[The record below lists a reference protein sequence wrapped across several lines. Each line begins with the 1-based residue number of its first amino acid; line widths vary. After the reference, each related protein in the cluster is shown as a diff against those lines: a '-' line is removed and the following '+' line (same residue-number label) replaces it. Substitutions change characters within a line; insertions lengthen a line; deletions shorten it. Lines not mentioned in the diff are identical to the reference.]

1 MKMTIN
7 DYIALVDNNPFTNAD
22 FMENGYTPLNDATF
36 QSVLSDYIS
45 FNHGNL
51 DIRYTLED
59 SVLKN
64 PSIIQNAIVNW
75 YNTHK
80 YQYEKLYNTT
90 LLKYEPLQNYDRT
103 EEVTDNTERIGT
115 DDTTFGSRTDTSTVN
130 NTTNIGAQDN
140 TNTDNE
146 TTKIG
151 AINTETNSSTSKKGS
166 ESNEKEVAP
175 YDAETYYN
183 QEKDTLSFNNRTDTN
198 ESTTTTNARTD
209 TRTNTNTEKVGARKD
224 TTESSTSNTFGGHT
238 DATSRN
244 ENETYTHK
252 SHMYGNIGVTTS
264 QQMLQ
269 SEREVAYFNFVS
281 IVAHD
286 IIKLIAICIY

>member
-1 MKMTIN
+1 MTIN
-7 DYIALVDNNPFTNAD
+7 DYIVLVGSNPFTNAD
-22 FMENGYTPLNDATF
+22 FITNGYAPLNDTTF

-51 DIRYTLED
+51 NIRYALED
-59 SVLKN
+59 SVKNN
-64 PSIIQNAIVNW
+64 PSILQNAIVNW
-75 YNTHK
+75 YNSHK
-80 YQYEKLYNTT
+80 YQYETLYKTT
-90 LLKYEPLQNYDRT
+90 LFKYEPLQNYNRT
-103 EEVTDNTERIGT
+103 EEVEDTTNKTGS
-115 DDTTFGSRTDTSTVN
+115 DDTTFGSRTDTSTTN
-130 NTTNIGAQDN
+130 NITNIGAQDN

-151 AINTETNSSTSKKGS
+151 TINTETNSSISKKGS

-183 QEKDTLSFNNRTDTN
+183 QEKDTLSFTNRTDTN
-198 ESTTTTNARTD
+198 TSATTTDARTD
-209 TRTNTNTEKVGARKD
+209 TRTNNSIEKIGARID

-244 ENETYTHK
+244 ENETYTHT
-252 SHMYGNIGVTTS
+252 SYVYGNIGVTTS

>member
-1 MKMTIN
+1 MTIN
-7 DYIALVDNNPFTNAD
+7 DYIVLVGNNPFTNAD
-22 FMENGYTPLNDATF
+22 FITNGYAPLNDTTF

-51 DIRYTLED
+51 NIRYTLED
-59 SVLKN
+59 TVINN
-64 PSIIQNAIVNW
+64 PSILQNVIVNW
-75 YNTHK
+75 YNSHK
-80 YQYEKLYNTT
+80 YQYETLYNTT
-90 LLKYEPLQNYDRT
+90 LLKYEPLQNYNRT
-103 EEVTDNTERIGT
+103 EEIEDTTNKTGT
-115 DDTTFGSRTDTSTVN
+115 DDTTFGSRTDTSTTN
-130 NTTNIGAQDN
+130 NTTNIGEQDN

-151 AINTETNSSTSKKGS
+151 KINTETNSSTSKKGS

-175 YDAETYYN
+175 YDTETYYN
-183 QEKDTLSFNNRTDTN
+183 QEKDTLSFTNRIDTN
-198 ESTTTTNARTD
+198 ESATTTDARTD
-209 TRTNTNTEKVGARKD
+209 TRTNTNTEKVGARID

-244 ENETYTHK
+244 ENETYTHT

-264 QQMLQ
+264 QYMLA

>member
-1 MKMTIN
+1 MKIN
-7 DYIALVDNNPFTNAD
+7 DYIALIGNNPFTNAN
-22 FMENGYTPLNDATF
+22 FMENGYTPINDATF

-51 DIRYTLED
+51 DIRYTLEG

-64 PSIIQNAIVNW
+64 PSIIQNAVVNW

-80 YQYEKLYNTT
+80 YQYETLYNTT

-103 EEVTDNTERIGT
+103 EEVTDNTERTGT
-115 DDTTFGSRTDTSTVN
+115 DDTTFGSRTDTSKTN

-151 AINTETNSSTSKKGS
+151 TINTETNSSTSKKGS

-175 YDAETYYN
+175 YDSENYYN

-198 ESTTTTNARTD
+198 NSTTITNARTD
-209 TRTNTNTEKVGARKD
+209 TRTNTNNEKVGARED
-224 TTESSTSNTFGGHT
+224 TAESSTSNTFGGHT
-238 DATSRN
+238 DETNRK

>member
-1 MKMTIN
+1 MTIN
-7 DYIALVDNNPFTNAD
+7 DYIKLVGSNPFTNAD
-22 FMENGYTPLNDATF
+22 FIANGYTPLNNATF

-45 FNHGNL
+45 FNHGELN
-51 DIRYTLED
+51 IRYRLED
-59 SVLKN
+59 SVLEN
-64 PSIIQNAIVNW
+64 PSIIQNIIVNL
-75 YNTHK
+75 YNANK
-80 YQYEKLYNTT
+80 YKYETLYNTT

-103 EEVTDNTERIGT
+103 EEVTDSTERTGT
-115 DDTTFGSRTDTSTVN
+115 NDTTFGSRTDTSTAN

-140 TNTDNE
+140 TNKDDE

-151 AINTETNSSTSKKGS
+151 VINTETNSTTSKKGS

-175 YDAETYYN
+175 YDSENYYN
-183 QEKDTLSFNNRTDTN
+183 QEKDTLSFTNRSDTN
-198 ESTTTTNARTD
+198 NSTTTTNARTD
-209 TRTNTNTEKVGARKD
+209 TRTNTTTEKIGDRKD

-264 QQMLQ
+264 QQMLE

>member
-1 MKMTIN
+1 MTIN
-7 DYIALVDNNPFTNAD
+7 DYIVLVGSNPFTNAD
-22 FMENGYTPLNDATF
+22 FITNGYAPINDSTF

-45 FNHGNL
+45 FNHGSLN
-51 DIRYTLED
+51 IRYTLED
-59 SVLKN
+59 SVINN
-64 PSIIQNAIVNW
+64 PSILQNVIVNW
-75 YNTHK
+75 YNSHK
-80 YQYEKLYNTT
+80 YQYETLYKTT
-90 LLKYEPLQNYDRT
+90 LITYEPLQNYNRT
-103 EEVTDNTERIGT
+103 EEVEDTTNKTGT
-115 DDTTFGSRTDTSTVN
+115 NDTTFGSRTDTSTTN

-151 AINTETNSSTSKKGS
+151 TINTETNSSTSKKGS

-183 QEKDTLSFNNRTDTN
+183 QEKDTLSFTNRTDTN
-198 ESTTTTNARTD
+198 TSETTTDARTD
-209 TRTNTNTEKVGARKD
+209 TRTNNSTEKIGARID

-238 DATSRN
+238 DAINRN
-244 ENETYTHK
+244 ENETYTHT

>member
-7 DYIALVDNNPFTNAD
+7 DYITLVGDNPFTNAN

-59 SVLKN
+59 SVIKN
-64 PSIIQNAIVNW
+64 PSIIQNAVVNW

-90 LLKYEPLQNYDRT
+90 LLKYEPLQNYDRI
-103 EEVTDNTERIGT
+103 EETTDETERTGN

-183 QEKDTLSFNNRTDTN
+183 QEKDTLSFTNRTDTN
-198 ESTTTTNARTD
+198 ESTD
-209 TRTNTNTEKVGARKD
+209 RK
-224 TTESSTSNTFGGHT
+224 S
-238 DATSRN
+238 
-244 ENETYTHK
+244 
-252 SHMYGNIGVTTS
+252 V
-264 QQMLQ
+264 
-269 SEREVAYFNFVS
+269 V
-281 IVAHD
+281 
-286 IIKLIAICIY
+286 

>member
-1 MKMTIN
+1 MTIN
-7 DYIALVDNNPFTNAD
+7 DYIAQVGNNPFTNED
-22 FMENGYTPLNDATF
+22 FISNGYAPLNDTTF
-36 QSVLSDYIS
+36 QTTLRDYIS
-45 FNHGNL
+45 FNNGDL
-51 DIRYTLED
+51 EIRYRLEN
-59 SVLKN
+59 SVLEN
-64 PSIIQNAIVNW
+64 PSIIQNIIVNL
-75 YNTHK
+75 YNANK
-80 YQYEKLYNTT
+80 YKYETLYNTT
-90 LLKYEPLQNYDRT
+90 LLKYEPLQNYDKT
-103 EEVTDNTERIGT
+103 EEVTDTTERSGT
-115 DDTTFGSRTDTSTVN
+115 NNTNFGSRTDTSNTN

-151 AINTETNSSTSKKGS
+151 AINTETNNSISKKGS

-175 YDAETYYN
+175 YDTETYYK
-183 QEKDTLSFNNRTDTN
+183 QEKNTLSFTNRTDENT
-198 ESTTTTNARTD
+198 SKTTTDARTD
-209 TRTNTNTEKVGARKD
+209 TRTNNSTEKLGARED
-224 TTESSTSNTFGGHT
+224 TTNSSTSNTFGEHT
-238 DATSRN
+238 DSTNRN

-264 QQMLQ
+264 QQMLE

>member
-1 MKMTIN
+1 MTIN
-7 DYIALVDNNPFTNAD
+7 DYIVLVGNNPFTNAD
-22 FMENGYTPLNDATF
+22 FITNGYAPLNDTTF
-36 QSVLSDYIS
+36 QTVLFDYIS

-51 DIRYTLED
+51 NIRYTLED
-59 SVLKN
+59 SVKNN
-64 PSIIQNAIVNW
+64 PSILQNAIVNW

-103 EEVTDNTERIGT
+103 EEITDNTKRIGT
-115 DDTTFGSRTDTSTVN
+115 NDTAFGSRTDTSTIN
-130 NTTNIGAQDN
+130 NTTNIGEQDN

-151 AINTETNSSTSKKGS
+151 KINTETNSSTSKKGS

-183 QEKDTLSFNNRTDTN
+183 QEKDTLSFTNRTDTN
-198 ESTTTTNARTD
+198 TSSTTTDARTD
-209 TRTNTNTEKVGARKD
+209 TRTNNSTEKIGARID
-224 TTESSTSNTFGGHT
+224 TTKSSTSNTFGGHT

-244 ENETYTHK
+244 ENETYTHT

-264 QQMLQ
+264 QQMLA

>member
-1 MKMTIN
+1 MTIN
-7 DYIALVDNNPFTNAD
+7 DYIVLVGNNPFTNAD
-22 FMENGYTPLNDATF
+22 FITNGYAPLNDTTF

-51 DIRYTLED
+51 NIRYTLED
-59 SVLKN
+59 SVKNN
-64 PSIIQNAIVNW
+64 PSILQNAIVNW

-103 EEVTDNTERIGT
+103 EEITDNTERNGT
-115 DDTTFGSRTDTSTVN
+115 NDTTFGSRTDTSTTN
-130 NTTNIGAQDN
+130 NTTNIGEQDN

-151 AINTETNSSTSKKGS
+151 KINTKTNSSTSKKGS

-183 QEKDTLSFNNRTDTN
+183 QEKDTLSFTNRTDTN
-198 ESTTTTNARTD
+198 ESATTTDARTD
-209 TRTNTNTEKVGARKD
+209 TRTNTNTEKVGARID

-244 ENETYTHK
+244 ENETYTHT

-264 QQMLQ
+264 QQMLA
-269 SEREVAYFNFVS
+269 SEREVAYFNFVP

>member
-7 DYIALVDNNPFTNAD
+7 DYIALVGNNPFTNAD
-22 FMENGYTPLNDATF
+22 FIENGYTPLNDATF

-45 FNHGNL
+45 FNHGIL
-51 DIRYTLED
+51 DIRYTLEEP
-59 SVLKN
+59 VLKN
-64 PSIIQNAIVNW
+64 PSIIQNAVVNW

-103 EEVTDNTERIGT
+103 EETTDTTERIGT
-115 DDTTFGSRTDTSTVN
+115 DDTTFGSRTDTSTAN
-130 NTTNIGAQDN
+130 NITNIGAQDN
-140 TNTDNE
+140 TNTDSE

-151 AINTETNSSTSKKGS
+151 TINTETNSSTSKKGS
-166 ESNEKEVAP
+166 EANEKEVAP

-183 QEKDTLSFNNRTDTN
+183 QEKDTLSFTNRTDTN
-198 ESTTTTNARTD
+198 NSTTTTNARTD
-209 TRTNTNTEKVGARKD
+209 TRTNTNTEQVGARKD

-269 SEREVAYFNFVS
+269 SERKVAYFNFVS
-281 IVAHD
+281 MVAHD

>member
-1 MKMTIN
+1 MTIN
-7 DYIALVDNNPFTNAD
+7 DYIVLVGNNPFTNAD
-22 FMENGYTPLNDATF
+22 FITNGYAPLNDTTF

-51 DIRYTLED
+51 NIRYTLED
-59 SVLKN
+59 SVINN
-64 PSIIQNAIVNW
+64 PSILQNTIVNW
-75 YNTHK
+75 YNSHK
-80 YQYEKLYNTT
+80 YQYETLYKTT
-90 LLKYEPLQNYDRT
+90 LLKYEPLQNYNRT
-103 EEVTDNTERIGT
+103 EEVEDTTNKTGT
-115 DDTTFGSRTDTSTVN
+115 DDTTFGSRTDTSTTN
-130 NTTNIGAQDN
+130 NTTNMGAQDN

-151 AINTETNSSTSKKGS
+151 TINTETNSSISRKGS

-183 QEKDTLSFNNRTDTN
+183 QEKDTLSFTNRTDTN
-198 ESTTTTNARTD
+198 TSATTTDARTD
-209 TRTNTNTEKVGARKD
+209 TRTNNSTEKIGARID

-244 ENETYTHK
+244 ENETYTHT

-264 QQMLQ
+264 QQMLA

>member
-1 MKMTIN
+1 MTIN
-7 DYIALVDNNPFTNAD
+7 DYIALVGANPFTNED
-22 FMENGYTPLNDATF
+22 FMTNGYTPLNDTTF

-45 FNHGNL
+45 FNHGSLN
-51 DIRYTLED
+51 IRYTLED
-59 SVLKN
+59 SVTNN
-64 PSIIQNAIVNW
+64 PSILQNVIVNW
-75 YNTHK
+75 YNSHK
-80 YQYEKLYNTT
+80 YQYETLYNTT
-90 LLKYEPLQNYDRT
+90 LLKYEPLQNYNRT
-103 EEVTDNTERIGT
+103 EEVEDTTNRTGMN
-115 DDTTFGSRTDTSTVN
+115 DTTFGSRTDTSTTN

-151 AINTETNSSTSKKGS
+151 AINTETNSSTNKKGS

-175 YDAETYYN
+175 YDSENYYN
-183 QEKDTLSFNNRTDTN
+183 QEKDTLSFTNRNDTN
-198 ESTTTTNARTD
+198 NSTTTTNARTD
-209 TRTNTNTEKVGARKD
+209 TRTNTTTEKVGARED
-224 TTESSTSNTFGGHT
+224 TTTSSTSNTFGGHT

-244 ENETYTHK
+244 ENETYTHS

>member
-1 MKMTIN
+1 MTIN
-7 DYIALVDNNPFTNAD
+7 DYIALVGNNPFTNAD
-22 FMENGYTPLNDATF
+22 FITNGYAPLNDATF

-51 DIRYTLED
+51 NIRSTLED
-59 SVLKN
+59 SVINN
-64 PSIIQNAIVNW
+64 PSILQNVIVNW
-75 YNTHK
+75 YNSHK
-80 YQYEKLYNTT
+80 YQYETLYKTT
-90 LLKYEPLQNYDRT
+90 LLKYEPLQNYNRT
-103 EEVTDNTERIGT
+103 EEVNDTTNRSGIN
-115 DDTTFGSRTDTSTVN
+115 DTTFGSRTDTITTN

-140 TNTDNE
+140 INTDNE

-151 AINTETNSSTSKKGS
+151 AINTKTNSSTSKKGS
-166 ESNEKEVAP
+166 ETNEKEVAP
-175 YDAETYYN
+175 YDSENYYN
-183 QEKDTLSFNNRTDTN
+183 QEKDTLSFTNRTDTN
-198 ESTTTTNARTD
+198 ESATTTDARTD
-209 TRTNTNTEKVGARKD
+209 TRTNNSTEKIGARID

-238 DATSRN
+238 DATSKN
-244 ENETYTHK
+244 ENEKYTHS

-269 SEREVAYFNFVS
+269 SEREVAYFNFIS

>member
-1 MKMTIN
+1 MTIN
-7 DYIALVDNNPFTNAD
+7 DYIALVGNNPFTNVD
-22 FMENGYTPLNDATF
+22 FMSNGYAPLNDTTF
-36 QSVLSDYIS
+36 QSVLTDYIS
-45 FNHGNL
+45 FNHGELN
-51 DIRYTLED
+51 IRYRLED
-59 SVLKN
+59 SVLEN
-64 PSIIQNAIVNW
+64 PSIIQNIIVNL
-75 YNTHK
+75 YNANK
-80 YQYEKLYNTT
+80 YKYETLYNTT

-103 EEVTDNTERIGT
+103 EEVTDNTERTGT
-115 DDTTFGSRTDTSTVN
+115 DDTTFGSRIDTSTTN

-151 AINTETNSSTSKKGS
+151 TINTETNSTTSKKGS
-166 ESNEKEVAP
+166 ESNEKKVAP
-175 YDAETYYN
+175 YDTENYYN
-183 QEKDTLSFNNRTDTN
+183 QEKDTLSFTDRTDTN
-198 ESTTTTNARTD
+198 KSATTTDARTD
-209 TRTNTNTEKVGARKD
+209 TRTNNSTEKIGARED
-224 TTESSTSNTFGGHT
+224 TTNSSTLNNFGGHT
-238 DATSRN
+238 DSTSKN

-264 QQMLQ
+264 QQMLE

>member
-1 MKMTIN
+1 MTIN
-7 DYIALVDNNPFTNAD
+7 DYIVLVGNNPFTNAD
-22 FMENGYTPLNDATF
+22 FITNGYAPLNDTTF

-51 DIRYTLED
+51 NIRYTLED
-59 SVLKN
+59 TVINN
-64 PSIIQNAIVNW
+64 PSILQNIIVNW
-75 YNTHK
+75 YNSHK
-80 YQYEKLYNTT
+80 YQYETLYNTT
-90 LLKYEPLQNYDRT
+90 LLKYEPLQNYNRT
-103 EEVTDNTERIGT
+103 EELEDTTNRTGT
-115 DDTTFGSRTDTSTVN
+115 GDTTFGSRTDTSTTN

-151 AINTETNSSTSKKGS
+151 TINTETTSSTSKKGS

-175 YDAETYYN
+175 YDTETYYN
-183 QEKDTLSFNNRTDTN
+183 QEKNTLSFTNRADTN
-198 ESTTTTNARTD
+198 TSATTTDARTD
-209 TRTNTNTEKVGARKD
+209 TRTNNSIEKIGARID
-224 TTESSTSNTFGGHT
+224 TTESSMSNTFGGHT

-244 ENETYTHK
+244 ENETYTHT

-264 QQMLQ
+264 QQMLE

>member
-1 MKMTIN
+1 MTIN
-7 DYIALVDNNPFTNAD
+7 DYIVLVGSNPFTNAD
-22 FMENGYTPLNDATF
+22 FITNGYAPLNDTTF

-51 DIRYTLED
+51 NIRCTLED
-59 SVLKN
+59 SVTSDPGIL
-64 PSIIQNAIVNW
+64 QNVIVNW
-75 YNTHK
+75 YNSHK
-80 YQYEKLYNTT
+80 YQYETLYNTT
-90 LLKYEPLQNYDRT
+90 LLKYEPLQNYNRT
-103 EEVTDNTERIGT
+103 EEVEDTTSRTGT
-115 DDTTFGSRTDTSTVN
+115 DDTTFGSRTDTSTTN
-130 NTTNIGAQDN
+130 NTTNTGAQDN

-151 AINTETNSSTSKKGS
+151 TINTETNSSTSKKGS

-183 QEKDTLSFNNRTDTN
+183 QEKDTLSFTNRTDTN
-198 ESTTTTNARTD
+198 TSATTTDARTD
-209 TRTNTNTEKVGARKD
+209 TRTNNSTEKIGARID

-238 DATSRN
+238 DATNRN
-244 ENETYTHK
+244 ENETYTHT

>member
-1 MKMTIN
+1 MTIN
-7 DYIALVDNNPFTNAD
+7 DYIALVGSNPFTNAD
-22 FMENGYTPLNDATF
+22 FIVNGYAPLNDTTF

-51 DIRYTLED
+51 NIRYTLED
-59 SVLKN
+59 SVTNN
-64 PSIIQNAIVNW
+64 PSILQNAIVNW
-75 YNTHK
+75 YNSHK
-80 YQYEKLYNTT
+80 YQYETLYNTT

-103 EEVTDNTERIGT
+103 EEVTDNTERSGNN
-115 DDTTFGSRTDTSTVN
+115 DTTFGSRVDISTAN

-140 TNTDNE
+140 INTDNE
-146 TTKIG
+146 TTNIG
-151 AINTETNSSTSKKGS
+151 VINTETNSSTSKKGS

-175 YDAETYYN
+175 YDSETYYN
-183 QEKDTLSFNNRTDTN
+183 QEKDTLSFTNRTDTN
-198 ESTTTTNARTD
+198 NSTTTTNARTD
-209 TRTNTNTEKVGARKD
+209 TRTNTTTEKVGTRED
-224 TTESSTSNTFGGHT
+224 TTTSSSSNTFGGHT
-238 DATSRN
+238 DTTSKN
-244 ENETYTHK
+244 ENEKYTHK

>member
-1 MKMTIN
+1 MTIN
-7 DYIALVDNNPFTNAD
+7 DYIVLVGSNPFTNAD
-22 FMENGYTPLNDATF
+22 FITNGYAPLNDTTF
-36 QSVLSDYIS
+36 QTVLSDYIS

-51 DIRYTLED
+51 NIRYTLED
-59 SVLKN
+59 SVKNN
-64 PSIIQNAIVNW
+64 PSILQNVIVNW
-75 YNTHK
+75 YNSHK
-80 YQYEKLYNTT
+80 YQYETLYKTT
-90 LLKYEPLQNYDRT
+90 LLKYEPLQNYNRT
-103 EEVTDNTERIGT
+103 EEVEDTTNKTGT
-115 DDTTFGSRTDTSTVN
+115 DDTTFGSRTDTSTTN
-130 NTTNIGAQDN
+130 NTTNTGAQDN

-151 AINTETNSSTSKKGS
+151 TINTETNSSTSKKGS

-183 QEKDTLSFNNRTDTN
+183 QEKDTLSFTNRTDTN
-198 ESTTTTNARTD
+198 TSATTTDARTD
-209 TRTNTNTEKVGARKD
+209 TRINNSTEKIGARID
-224 TTESSTSNTFGGHT
+224 TAESSTSNTFGGHT
-238 DATSRN
+238 DATNRN
-244 ENETYTHK
+244 ENETYTHT

-281 IVAHD
+281 IVARD

>member
-1 MKMTIN
+1 MTIN
-7 DYIALVDNNPFTNAD
+7 DYIAQVGNNPFTNSD
-22 FMENGYTPLNDATF
+22 FIVNGYTPLNDTTF

-45 FNHGNL
+45 FNHGELN
-51 DIRYTLED
+51 IRYRLED
-59 SVLKN
+59 SILEN
-64 PSIIQNAIVNW
+64 PSIIQSIIVNL
-75 YNTHK
+75 YNANK
-80 YQYEKLYNTT
+80 YKYETLYNTT

-103 EEVTDNTERIGT
+103 EEVTNKTERTGT
-115 DDTTFGSRTDTSTVN
+115 GDTTFGSRTDTSTTN

-151 AINTETNSSTSKKGS
+151 TINTETNSSTSKKGS

-183 QEKDTLSFNNRTDTN
+183 QEKNTLSFTNRTDTN
-198 ESTTTTNARTD
+198 TSATTTDARTD
-209 TRTNTNTEKVGARKD
+209 TRNNNSTEKIGARID
-224 TTESSTSNTFGGHT
+224 TTESSTSNNFGGHT

-252 SHMYGNIGVTTS
+252 SHMYGNIGITTS
-264 QQMLQ
+264 QQMLE

>member
-7 DYIALVDNNPFTNAD
+7 DYIELVGNSPFTNAN

-64 PSIIQNAIVNW
+64 PSIIQNAVVNW

-80 YQYEKLYNTT
+80 YQYETLYNTT

-103 EEVTDNTERIGT
+103 EETTDETKRIGT
-115 DDTTFGSRTDTSTVN
+115 GGTTFGSRTDTSKTN

-151 AINTETNSSTSKKGS
+151 TINTETNSSTSKKGS
-166 ESNEKEVAP
+166 EANEKEVAP
-175 YDAETYYN
+175 YDSETYYN
-183 QEKDTLSFNNRTDTN
+183 QEKDTLSFTNRTDTN
-198 ESTTTTNARTD
+198 ESKTTTDARTD
-209 TRTNTNTEKVGARKD
+209 TRTNNNTEKIGSRED
-224 TTESSTSNTFGGHT
+224 TTEGSTSNTFGEHT
-238 DATSRN
+238 DTTSRN
-244 ENETYTHK
+244 ENESYTHK

>member
-1 MKMTIN
+1 MTIN
-7 DYIALVDNNPFTNAD
+7 DYIVLVGSNPFTNAD
-22 FMENGYTPLNDATF
+22 FITNGYAPLNDTTF

-45 FNHGNL
+45 FNHGSLN
-51 DIRYTLED
+51 IRYTLED
-59 SVLKN
+59 SVINN
-64 PSIIQNAIVNW
+64 PSILQNVIVNW
-75 YNTHK
+75 YNSHK
-80 YQYEKLYNTT
+80 YQYETLYKTT
-90 LLKYEPLQNYDRT
+90 LLKYEPLQNYNRT
-103 EEVTDNTERIGT
+103 EEVEDTTNKTGT
-115 DDTTFGSRTDTSTVN
+115 DDTTFGSRTDTSTTN

-151 AINTETNSSTSKKGS
+151 TINTETNSSTSKKGS

-183 QEKDTLSFNNRTDTN
+183 QEKDTLSFTNRTDTN
-198 ESTTTTNARTD
+198 TSATTTDARTD
-209 TRTNTNTEKVGARKD
+209 TRTNNSSEKIGARID

-238 DATSRN
+238 DATNRN
-244 ENETYTHK
+244 ENETYTHT

-264 QQMLQ
+264 QHMLQ

>member
-1 MKMTIN
+1 MTIN
-7 DYIALVDNNPFTNAD
+7 DYIKLVGNNPFTNAD
-22 FMENGYTPLNDATF
+22 FISNGYAPLNDTTF

-45 FNHGNL
+45 FNYGELN
-51 DIRYTLED
+51 IRYRLED
-59 SVLKN
+59 YVLEN
-64 PSIIQNAIVNW
+64 PSIIQNIIVNL
-75 YNTHK
+75 YNANK
-80 YQYEKLYNTT
+80 YKYETLYNTT

-103 EEVTDNTERIGT
+103 EEVTDTTERSGT
-115 DDTTFGSRTDTSTVN
+115 NNTNFGSRTDTSLAN

-151 AINTETNSSTSKKGS
+151 AINTETNNSTSKKGS

-175 YDAETYYN
+175 YDTETYYN
-183 QEKDTLSFNNRTDTN
+183 QEKNTLSFTNRTDENT
-198 ESTTTTNARTD
+198 SKTTTDARTD
-209 TRTNTNTEKVGARKD
+209 TRTNNSTEKLGARED
-224 TTESSTSNTFGGHT
+224 TTNSSTSNTFGEHT
-238 DATSRN
+238 DSTNRN

-264 QQMLQ
+264 QQMLE

>member
-1 MKMTIN
+1 MTIN
-7 DYIALVDNNPFTNAD
+7 DYIALVSANPFTNED
-22 FMENGYTPLNDATF
+22 FMTNGYTPLNDATF

-45 FNHGNL
+45 FNHGELN
-51 DIRYTLED
+51 IRYRLED
-59 SVLKN
+59 SVLEN
-64 PSIIQNAIVNW
+64 PSIIQNIIVNLYNANKYK
-75 YNTHK
+75 YNT
-80 YQYEKLYNTT
+80 LYNTT

-103 EEVTDNTERIGT
+103 EEVTDNTERTGT
-115 DDTTFGSRTDTSTVN
+115 NDTTFGSRTDTSTTN

-140 TNTDNE
+140 TSADNE

-151 AINTETNSSTSKKGS
+151 TINTETNSTTSKKGN

-175 YDAETYYN
+175 YDTETYYN
-183 QEKDTLSFNNRTDTN
+183 QEKNTLSFTNRTDENT
-198 ESTTTTNARTD
+198 STTTTDARTD
-209 TRTNTNTEKVGARKD
+209 TRTNNSTEKIGARED
-224 TTESSTSNTFGGHT
+224 TTTSSTSNNFGEHT
-238 DATSRN
+238 DASSRN

-252 SHMYGNIGVTTS
+252 SHIYGNIGVTTS
-264 QQMLQ
+264 QQMLE

>member
-1 MKMTIN
+1 MTIN
-7 DYIALVDNNPFTNAD
+7 DYIVLVGSNPFTNTD
-22 FMENGYTPLNDATF
+22 FITNGYAPLNDTTF
-36 QSVLSDYIS
+36 QSVLSDYVS

-51 DIRYTLED
+51 NIRYTLED
-59 SVLKN
+59 SVINN
-64 PSIIQNAIVNW
+64 PSILQNVIVNW
-75 YNTHK
+75 YNSHK
-80 YQYEKLYNTT
+80 YQYETLYKTT
-90 LLKYEPLQNYDRT
+90 LLKYEPLQNYNRT
-103 EEVTDNTERIGT
+103 EEVEDTTNKTGT
-115 DDTTFGSRTDTSTVN
+115 DDTTFGSRTDTSATN

-151 AINTETNSSTSKKGS
+151 SINTETNSSTSKKGS

-183 QEKDTLSFNNRTDTN
+183 QEKDTLSFTNRTDTN
-198 ESTTTTNARTD
+198 TSTTTTDARTD
-209 TRTNTNTEKVGARKD
+209 TRTNNSTEKIGARID

-244 ENETYTHK
+244 ENETYTHT

-264 QQMLQ
+264 QQMLE

>member
-1 MKMTIN
+1 MTIN
-7 DYIALVDNNPFTNAD
+7 DYIVLVGSNPFTNAD
-22 FMENGYTPLNDATF
+22 FITNGYAPLNDTTF

-51 DIRYTLED
+51 NIRYTLED
-59 SVLKN
+59 SVINN
-64 PSIIQNAIVNW
+64 PSILQNVIVNW
-75 YNTHK
+75 YNSHK
-80 YQYEKLYNTT
+80 YQYETLYKTT
-90 LLKYEPLQNYDRT
+90 LLKYEPLQNYNRT
-103 EEVTDNTERIGT
+103 EEVEDTTSRRGT
-115 DDTTFGSRTDTSTVN
+115 DDTTFGSRTDTSTTN

-183 QEKDTLSFNNRTDTN
+183 QEKDTLSFTNRSDTN
-198 ESTTTTNARTD
+198 NSTTTTNARTD
-209 TRTNTNTEKVGARKD
+209 TRTNTNNEKIGARKD

-244 ENETYTHK
+244 ENETYTHT

-264 QQMLQ
+264 QQMLA

-281 IVAHD
+281 MVAHD

>member
-1 MKMTIN
+1 MTIN
-7 DYIALVDNNPFTNAD
+7 DYITLVGSNPFTNAD
-22 FMENGYTPLNDATF
+22 FIVNGYAPLNDTTF

-51 DIRYTLED
+51 NVRYTLED
-59 SVLKN
+59 SVTNN
-64 PSIIQNAIVNW
+64 PSILQNAIVNW
-75 YNTHK
+75 YNSHK
-80 YQYEKLYNTT
+80 YQYETLYNTT

-103 EEVTDNTERIGT
+103 EEVTDNTERSGNN
-115 DDTTFGSRTDTSTVN
+115 DTTFGSRVDTSTAN

-151 AINTETNSSTSKKGS
+151 TINTETNSSTSKKGS
-166 ESNEKEVAP
+166 ETNEKEVAP
-175 YDAETYYN
+175 YDSETYYN
-183 QEKDTLSFNNRTDTN
+183 QEKDTLSFTNRTDTN
-198 ESTTTTNARTD
+198 NSTTTTNARTD
-209 TRTNTNTEKVGARKD
+209 TRTNTNTEKVGARED
-224 TTESSTSNTFGGHT
+224 TTTSSSSNTFGGHT
-238 DATSRN
+238 DTTSQN
-244 ENETYTHK
+244 ENETYTHN
-252 SHMYGNIGVTTS
+252 SHISGNIGVTTS

>member
-1 MKMTIN
+1 MTIN
-7 DYIALVDNNPFTNAD
+7 DYIVLVGSNPFTNAD
-22 FMENGYTPLNDATF
+22 FITNGYAPLNDTTF

-51 DIRYTLED
+51 NIRYTLED
-59 SVLKN
+59 SVTNN
-64 PSIIQNAIVNW
+64 PSILQNAVVNW

-80 YQYEKLYNTT
+80 YQYETLYKTT
-90 LLKYEPLQNYDRT
+90 LLKYEPLQNYNRT
-103 EEVTDNTERIGT
+103 EEVEDTTSRTGT
-115 DDTTFGSRTDTSTVN
+115 DDTTFGSRTDTSTTN
-130 NTTNIGAQDN
+130 NTTNTGAQDN

-151 AINTETNSSTSKKGS
+151 TINTETNSSTSKKGS

-183 QEKDTLSFNNRTDTN
+183 QEKDTLSFTNRTDTN
-198 ESTTTTNARTD
+198 TSTTTTDARTD
-209 TRTNTNTEKVGARKD
+209 TRTNNSTEKIGARID
-224 TTESSTSNTFGGHT
+224 TTECSTSNTFGGHT

-244 ENETYTHK
+244 ENETYTHT

>member
-7 DYIALVDNNPFTNAD
+7 DYITLVGNSPFINSD

-51 DIRYTLED
+51 DMRYTLEEP
-59 SVLKN
+59 VLKN
-64 PSIIQNAIVNW
+64 PSIIQNAVVNW

-80 YQYEKLYNTT
+80 YQYETLYNTT

-103 EEVTDNTERIGT
+103 EEVKDNTERTGNN
-115 DDTTFGSRTDTSTVN
+115 DTTFGSRTDTSTID

-151 AINTETNSSTSKKGS
+151 TINTNTNSSTSKKGN
-166 ESNEKEVAP
+166 ESNEKEIAP
-175 YDAETYYN
+175 YDTETYYN
-183 QEKDTLSFNNRTDTN
+183 QEKNTLSFTDRTDTN
-198 ESTTTTNARTD
+198 TSKTTTEARTD
-209 TRTNTNTEKVGARKD
+209 TRTNNSTEKIGARED
-224 TTESSTSNTFGGHT
+224 TTKGSTSNTFGEHT
-238 DATSRN
+238 DSISRN

-252 SHMYGNIGVTTS
+252 SRIYGNIGVTTS

-269 SEREVAYFNFVS
+269 SQREVAYFNFVS

>member
-1 MKMTIN
+1 MTIN
-7 DYIALVDNNPFTNAD
+7 DYITLVGDNPFTNVD
-22 FMENGYTPLNDATF
+22 FMANGYAPLNDANF
-36 QSVLSDYIS
+36 QTTLKDYIS
-45 FNHGNL
+45 FNHGEL
-51 DIRYTLED
+51 EIRYRLED
-59 SVLKN
+59 SAIKN
-64 PSIIQNAIVNW
+64 SSVIQNIIVNL
-75 YNTHK
+75 YNANK
-80 YQYEKLYNTT
+80 YKYETLYNTT

-103 EEVTDNTERIGT
+103 EEITDKTERTGT
-115 DDTTFGSRTDTSTVN
+115 DDTTFGSRTDTSTAN

-140 TNTDNE
+140 TNKDEE

-175 YDAETYYN
+175 YDSETYYN
-183 QEKDTLSFNNRTDTN
+183 QEKDTLSFTNRTDTN
-198 ESTTTTNARTD
+198 NSTTTTNARTD
-209 TRTNTNTEKVGARKD
+209 TRTNTNTEKVGARED
-224 TTESSTSNTFGGHT
+224 TTKSSTSNTFGEHT

-264 QQMLQ
+264 QQMLE